1 MINIHAIFNQSIYPL
16 CKSSNLYLI
25 KQKKQ
30 KMRKV
35 SNLQKSQHVMQGTHA
50 IRQLHQHGCA
60 WAFWMKRS
68 GIDVIARRVVS
79 LEINIQAVIVG
90 QEDTAACGIL
100 VIVSMPC
107 FIIGVIG
114 TGGEVCSEI
123 MGNSGGSCQE

>member
-1 MINIHAIFNQSIYPL
+1 
-16 CKSSNLYLI
+16 
-25 KQKKQ
+25 
-30 KMRKV
+30 
-35 SNLQKSQHVMQGTHA
+35 MQGTHA

-90 QEDTAACGIL
+90 QEDGTSIHRTTACGIL